1 MFGGLGSYLA
11 RHFHHHLKASS
22 FYSIVSLIALC
33 SILGM
38 GLGRGVIVV
47 LLAMLVQSLLHGLM
61 YPAQNMYINP
71 HLPNEY
77 RSGILSLQSL
87 LRSCVNGVAVMIT
100 GALAEGLGLVPAIL
114 IIGLL
119 PLIII
124 LLQIVR
130 LFQDNEQRIW
140 RRFQ

>member
-1 MFGGLGSYLA
+1 
-11 RHFHHHLKASS
+11 
-22 FYSIVSLIALC
+22 
-33 SILGM
+33 M